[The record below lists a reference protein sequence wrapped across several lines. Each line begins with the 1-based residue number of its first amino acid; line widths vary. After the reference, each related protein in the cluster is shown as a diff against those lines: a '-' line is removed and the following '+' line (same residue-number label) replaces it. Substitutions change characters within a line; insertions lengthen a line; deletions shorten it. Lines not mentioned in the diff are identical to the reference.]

1 MPHIFTEL
9 QTNQVFTITEKV
21 PTRAF
26 SWLKAPTSVPIS
38 GLPPVRAFSVIVK
51 NSPTVRLQL
60 YIFPSPAPSSLST
73 APGGRV
79 VKTIN
84 LDTRILLSTPGT
96 ICPKCSDDLQSTI
109 KNCFQAIIYNANDN
123 KGHQRL
129 HNLLICKDL
138 WSITCGMW
146 LPRPISLKLIWCM

>member
-1 MPHIFTEL
+1 MLLDTLYKRPNFRSTSGKGLLRDCEKFADSSFAALHIPESR
-9 QTNQVFTITEKV
+9 
-21 PTRAF
+21 TR
-26 SWLKAPTSVPIS
+26 
-38 GLPPVRAFSVIVK
+38 
-51 NSPTVRLQL
+51 Q
-60 YIFPSPAPSSLST
+60 PSSLST

-84 LDTRILLSTPGT
+84 LDTRILLSTPET

-138 WSITCGMW
+138 
-146 LPRPISLKLIWCM
+146 

>member
-1 MPHIFTEL
+1 MNIVVPPPSRSLLHVNASHIPE
-9 QTNQVFTITEKV
+9 
-21 PTRAF
+21 
-26 SWLKAPTSVPIS
+26 
-38 GLPPVRAFSVIVK
+38 
-51 NSPTVRLQL
+51 
-60 YIFPSPAPSSLST
+60 PSSLST
-73 APGGRV
+73 EPGGRV

-129 HNLLICKDL
+129 HNLLICEDL
-138 WSITCGMW
+138 
-146 LPRPISLKLIWCM
+146 

>member
-1 MPHIFTEL
+1 MIGQICCYAAASNVNIMNIVVPPPSRSLLHVNASHIPE
-9 QTNQVFTITEKV
+9 
-21 PTRAF
+21 PSTR
-26 SWLKAPTSVPIS
+26 
-38 GLPPVRAFSVIVK
+38 
-51 NSPTVRLQL
+51 Q
-60 YIFPSPAPSSLST
+60 PSSLSPT
-73 APGGRV
+73 PGGRV

-129 HNLLICKDL
+129 HNLLICEDL
-138 WSITCGMW
+138 
-146 LPRPISLKLIWCM
+146 